1 MKRFNHLGESNR
13 VPFEL
18 KATINL
24 PKTAFPMK
32 ANLPQNEPKMLARW
46 EQARIYDRI
55 REERKGSDK
64 GTYILHDGPPYTSG
78 PIHLGTALN
87 KCLKDFIVK
96 SKTMAG
102 FDAPY
107 VPGWDCHGLPIEI
120 KVDKELGG
128 KKLQMRPTD
137 VRAECRKYA
146 QKFLDLQR
154 QQFKRIGVF
163 GRFDRPYATMNP
175 QYESVVLSTFFSFY
189 ENGFVYKGLR
199 AVYWCM
205 HDETALAEAEVE
217 YENHTSPTVWV
228 KYRLLD
234 DPTRIDP
241 ALAGKKVSTIIW
253 TTTPWTLPAS
263 MAVAFHPDEE
273 YVALESGGEVYVV
286 ASKLAKDV
294 ADRCTL
300 TDPRELAHFPGRK
313 MEYLYFQH
321 PFLDRKILGVLAEY
335 VTMDTGTGVVHTAP
349 SHGAEDFLTGVKYGL
364 DATSNVDEKG
374 ILRNG
379 LPEYTGKRVWEANQ
393 PIIDL
398 LRSRGALLHAE
409 KTEHSYPHCWRC
421 HNPVIF
427 RATEQWFISME
438 TPMPGG
444 LSPDDLT
451 SRRLPCERE
460 RDDTL
465 RKIQSCKIRIAYAQ
479 ENLPKGLADPEE
491 DLRDLL
497 VLNNQLQQKVAELDA
512 EIGSLSEQEKSVRSR
527 SDTLRTRTLEE
538 IKHVK
543 WDPSWGEERLSNMIA
558 TRPDWCISR
567 QRVWG
572 VPIAVFLCESCG
584 KPLNDPAI
592 NRKVAELFCRSG
604 ADAWFTSEADAI
616 LPASAKCPHCGG
628 TKFEKETDIF
638 DVWLESG
645 ASYLALVADEPTY
658 PWPSDLYLEGGDQYR
673 GWFQS
678 SLLCAMGTHGTP
690 PYKGVVTPGWT
701 LDEKGQAMSKSRGN
715 DVDPVDIAD
724 RMGAEVVR
732 LWVASVDFREDVV
745 GSERLMLTVA
755 ENYRKIRNTFR
766 YILGNLGDFD
776 PQTDAVPFESMD
788 PLDRYMLCQTQAFAA
803 DVRNSYDDFA
813 FHKIYHR
820 LNHFCIVDLS
830 AFYFDVLKDRL
841 YISAPKS
848 QGRRSA
854 QTAIWRIG
862 EALVHL
868 LAPIMSFTSEEV
880 WDYLPKSAA
889 RGDSVHLALFPSAAE
904 ILGDAGDSAKSC
916 DEKSGQDWTTL
927 RSVRDEVLKAL
938 EEARNNKLIG
948 TGLEAQV
955 IVVAADPVYSVLAR
969 YAAELRYLFIVSAV
983 TLTQASGNGTGS
995 VHVEV
1000 KKADGAKC
1008 ERCWN
1013 YSTHVGEDEKY
1024 PTVCERCS
1032 AVLKDLEASR

>member
-1 MKRFNHLGESNR
+1 MD
-13 VPFEL
+13 L
-18 KATINL
+18 KSTINL
-24 PKTAFPMK
+24 PKTDFPMK
-32 ANLPQNEPKMLARW
+32 ANLPQNEPKMLEHW
-46 EQARIYDRI
+46 EQMDIYGRI
-55 REERKGSDK
+55 RQACKRKAK
-64 GTYILHDGPPYTSG
+64 YILHDGPPYTSG

-107 VPGWDCHGLPIEI
+107 IPGWDCHGLPIEI

-163 GRFDRPYATMNP
+163 GRFDKPYATMTP

-217 YENHTSPTVWV
+217 YENHTSSTVWV
-228 KYRLLD
+228 RYALLD
-234 DPTRIDP
+234 DPAQLD
-241 ALAGKKVSTIIW
+241 ASLAGKKLFTIIW

-263 MAVAFHPDEE
+263 MAVAFHPNEE
-273 YVALESGGEVYVV
+273 YVALESGGGVYIV
-286 ASKLAKDV
+286 ASKLAKD
-294 ADRCTL
+294 AAEKCGL
-300 TDPRELAHFPGRK
+300 ANPRELAHFPGRK
-313 MEYLYFQH
+313 LERLNFQH
-321 PFLDRKILGVLAEY
+321 PFLDRKVLGVLADY

-349 SHGAEDFLTGVKYGL
+349 SHGAEDFATGVKYGL

-379 LPEYTGKRVWEANQ
+379 LPEYDGKRVWDANQ

-398 LRSRGALLHAE
+398 VKSRGALLHTE

-444 LSPDDLT
+444 QSK
-451 SRRLPCERE
+451 EE
-460 RDDTL
+460 TL
-465 RKIQSCKIRIAYAQ
+465 RART
-479 ENLPKGLADPEE
+479 
-491 DLRDLL
+491 
-497 VLNNQLQQKVAELDA
+497 
-512 EIGSLSEQEKSVRSR
+512 LSE
-527 SDTLRTRTLEE
+527 
-538 IKHVK
+538 IKKVK
-543 WDPSWGEERLSNMIA
+543 WDPAWGEERLSNMIQ

-572 VPIAVFLCESCG
+572 VPIAVFLCEGCG
-584 KPLNDPAI
+584 KPLNDHAI
-592 NRKVAELFCRSG
+592 NRKVVELFARSG
-604 ADAWFTSEADAI
+604 ADAWFTSESDTI
-616 LPASAKCPHCGG
+616 VPDGTKCPHCGG
-628 TKFEKETDIF
+628 AKFEKETDIF

-645 ASYLALVADEPTY
+645 ASYLALIAAEPEY

-678 SLLCAMGTHGTP
+678 SLLCAMGARGTP
-690 PYKGVVTPGWT
+690 PYRGVVTPGWT

-715 DVDPVDIAD
+715 DVDPVDIAS
-724 RMGAEVVR
+724 RLGGEIVR
-732 LWVASVDFREDVV
+732 LWTASVDFREDVV
-745 GSERLMLTVA
+745 GSEALMQRVG
-755 ENYRKIRNTFR
+755 ENYKKIRNTFR
-766 YILGNLGDFD
+766 FILGNLDGFD
-776 PQTDAVPFESMD
+776 PIKDAVAFDELQ
-788 PLDRYMLCQTQAFAA
+788 PLDQYMLRQAVEVSAE
-803 DVRNSYDDFA
+803 VQRSYEEFA

-820 LNHFCIVDLS
+820 INNFCGVELS

-841 YISAPKS
+841 YTSARKS
-848 QGRRSA
+848 VSRRAA

-862 EALVHL
+862 EALVRL
-868 LAPIMSFTSEEV
+868 LAPIMSFTCEEV
-880 WDYLPKSAA
+880 WRYLPPIAG
-889 RGDSVHLALFPSAAE
+889 RLESVHLTTFPT
-904 ILGDAGDSAKSC
+904 AGDLLGANEVATAP
-916 DEKSGQDWTTL
+916 DPRQADDWKTVL
-927 RSVRDEVLKAL
+927 AVRETVLKAL
-938 EEARNNKLIG
+938 EDARNQKLIG
-948 TGLEAQV
+948 GNLQAQV
-955 IVVAADPVYSVLAR
+955 TLTALDPVFSVLER
-969 YAAELRYLFIVSAV
+969 FKNDLRYFFIVSAV
-983 TLTQASGNGTGS
+983 EVKKGSGNGDSPVVVQVG
-995 VHVEV
+995 
-1000 KKADGAKC
+1000 KAPGLKC

-1013 YSTHVGEDEKY
+1013 FSTRVGEDKNY

-1032 AVLKDLEASR
+1032 SVIREIGGEIGGG

>member
-1 MKRFNHLGESNR
+1 MD
-13 VPFEL
+13 L
-18 KATINL
+18 KSTINL
-24 PKTAFPMK
+24 PKTGFPMK
-32 ANLPQNEPKMLARW
+32 AGLPANEPKMLERW
-46 EQARIYDRI
+46 EQMRIYERI
-55 REERKGSDK
+55 REARKGQK
-64 GTYILHDGPPYTSG
+64 KYVLHDGPPYTSG
-78 PIHLGTALN
+78 PIHLGTAMN

-96 SKTMAG
+96 SKTMSG
-102 FDAPY
+102 YDAPY

-128 KKLQMRPTD
+128 KKLEMHPTD

-163 GRFDRPYATMNP
+163 GRFDRPYATMTP

-217 YENHTSPTVWV
+217 YENHTSSTVWV
-228 KYRLLD
+228 KYALLD
-234 DPTRIDP
+234 DPATID
-241 ALAGKKVSTIIW
+241 ATLAGKKVFTIIR

-273 YVALESGGEVYVV
+273 YVALESGGEVYIV
-286 ASKLAKDV
+286 ASKLAQDAAKTCGL
-294 ADRCTL
+294 A
-300 TDPRELAHFPGRK
+300 DPRELAHFPGRK
-313 MEYLYFQH
+313 MERLNFQH
-321 PFLDRKILGVLAEY
+321 PFLDRKVLGVLADY

-349 SHGAEDFLTGVKYGL
+349 SHGAEDFITGMKYGL

-379 LPEYTGKRVWEANQ
+379 LPEYTGKRVWDANQ

-398 LRSRGALLHAE
+398 VKSRGALLHTE

-444 LSPDDLT
+444 AGKD
-451 SRRLPCERE
+451 
-460 RDDTL
+460 
-465 RKIQSCKIRIAYAQ
+465 
-479 ENLPKGLADPEE
+479 
-491 DLRDLL
+491 
-497 VLNNQLQQKVAELDA
+497 
-512 EIGSLSEQEKSVRSR
+512 
-527 SDTLRTRTLEE
+527 DTLRTRTLSE
-538 IKHVK
+538 IKTVK
-543 WDPSWGEERLSNMIA
+543 WDPAWGEERLSNMIQ

-572 VPIAVFLCESCG
+572 VPIAVFLCEGCG
-584 KPLNDPAI
+584 KPLNDPAV
-592 NRKVAELFCRSG
+592 NRKVVDLFARLG
-604 ADAWFTSEADAI
+604 ADSWFTSEPDTI
-616 LPASAKCPHCGG
+616 VPAGTKCPHCSA

-645 ASYLALVADEPTY
+645 ASYLALVADEPDYY

-678 SLLCAMGTHGTP
+678 SLLCAMGTRATP
-690 PYKGVVTPGWT
+690 PYRGVVTPGWT

-715 DVDPVDIAD
+715 DVDPVDIAS
-724 RMGAEVVR
+724 RLGGEIVR
-732 LWVASVDFREDVV
+732 FWTASVDFREDVV
-745 GSERLMLTVA
+745 GSEALMQRVG
-755 ENYRKIRNTFR
+755 ENYKKIRNTFR
-766 YILGNLGDFD
+766 YILSNLYDFD
-776 PQTDAVPFESMD
+776 PVTDAVPFEKMEE
-788 PLDRYMLCQTQAFAA
+788 LDQYILRQALSFAA
-803 DVRNSYDDFA
+803 DVRSGYDEFA
-813 FHKIYHR
+813 FHRIYHR
-820 LNHFCIVDLS
+820 VNHFCIVDLS

-848 QGRRSA
+848 HGRRSA
-854 QTAIWRIG
+854 QTAIWKMS
-862 EALVHL
+862 EALVRL
-868 LAPIMSFTSEEV
+868 LAPILTFTCEEI
-880 WDYLPKSAA
+880 WSYLPKNE
-889 RGDSVHLALFPSAAE
+889 RREESVHLASFPAAAE
-904 ILGDAGDSAKSC
+904 IAADSSSPS
-916 DEKSGQDWTTL
+916 DEDWKAL
-927 RSVRDEVLKAL
+927 RAVRDDVLKAL

-955 IVVAADPVYSVLAR
+955 SIAAPDALYAVLHR
-969 YAAELRYLFIVSAV
+969 YESQLRYLFIVSAV
-983 TLTQASGNGTGS
+983 NLTLGEATVTGS
-995 VHVEV
+995 AHVEI
-1000 KKADGAKC
+1000 KKAVGQKC

-1013 YSTHVGEDEKY
+1013 YSSHVGEDKNY

-1032 AVLKDLEASR
+1032 AVLKEIV

>member
-1 MKRFNHLGESNR
+1 M
-13 VPFEL
+13 PMDL
-18 KATINL
+18 KSTINL
-24 PKTAFPMK
+24 PKTGFPMK

-46 EQARIYDRI
+46 EQMHIYESI
-55 REERKGSDK
+55 REARKGK
-64 GTYILHDGPPYTSG
+64 NNGKYILHDGPPYTSG
-78 PIHLGTALN
+78 PIHLGTAMN

-96 SKTMAG
+96 SKTMSG

-163 GRFDRPYATMNP
+163 GRFDKPYSTMTP
-175 QYESVVLSTFFSFY
+175 QYESVVLQTFFSFY

-217 YENHTSPTVWV
+217 YENHTSSTVWV
-228 KYRLLD
+228 TYALLD
-234 DPTRIDP
+234 DPAKIDP
-241 ALAGKKVSTIIW
+241 ALVGKKVSTIIW

-273 YVALESGGEVYVV
+273 YVALESGGEVYIV
-286 ASKLAKDV
+286 ASKLARDAATKCGL
-294 ADRCTL
+294 A
-300 TDPRELAHFPGRK
+300 DPRELAHFPGRK
-313 MEYLYFQH
+313 LERLNFQH
-321 PFLDRKILGVLAEY
+321 PFLDRKVLGVLADY

-379 LPEYTGKRVWEANQ
+379 LPEYTGKRVWDANQ

-398 LRSRGALLHAE
+398 VKSRGALLHAE

-444 LSPDDLT
+444 KRQD
-451 SRRLPCERE
+451 
-460 RDDTL
+460 
-465 RKIQSCKIRIAYAQ
+465 
-479 ENLPKGLADPEE
+479 
-491 DLRDLL
+491 
-497 VLNNQLQQKVAELDA
+497 
-512 EIGSLSEQEKSVRSR
+512 
-527 SDTLRTRTLEE
+527 DTLRTRTLSE
-538 IKHVK
+538 IKNVK
-543 WDPSWGEERLSNMIA
+543 WDPAWGEERMSNMIQ

-584 KPLNDPAI
+584 KPLNDHAI
-592 NRKVAELFCRSG
+592 NRKVVELFACSG
-604 ADAWFTSEADAI
+604 ADSWFTSEPDTI
-616 LPASAKCPHCGG
+616 VPAGTTCPHCGG
-628 TKFEKETDIF
+628 AKFEKETDIF

-645 ASYLALVADEPTY
+645 ASYLALIADEPDYHY

-678 SLLCAMGTHGTP
+678 SLLCAMGTRGTP
-690 PYKGVVTPGWT
+690 PYRGVVTPGWT

-715 DVDPVDIAD
+715 DVDPVDIAS
-724 RMGAEVVR
+724 RLGGEIVR
-732 LWVASVDFREDVV
+732 LWTASVDFREDVV
-745 GSERLMLTVA
+745 GSEALMQRVGD
-755 ENYRKIRNTFR
+755 NYKKIRNTFR
-766 YILGNLGDFD
+766 YILSNLYDFD
-776 PQTDAVPFESMD
+776 PVKDAVRFEEMEE
-788 PLDRYMLCQTQAFAA
+788 LDQYMLRQTCAFAA
-803 DVRNSYDDFA
+803 DVRNGYDEFA

-820 LNHFCIVDLS
+820 VNQFCIVDLS

-848 QGRRSA
+848 KGRRSA
-854 QTAIWRIG
+854 QTAIWHIG
-862 EALVHL
+862 EALVRL
-868 LAPIMSFTSEEV
+868 LAPIMTFTCEEI
-880 WDYLPKSAA
+880 WQYLPQVAG
-889 RGDSVHLALFPSAAE
+889 REESVHLASFPSAAE
-904 ILGDAGDSAKSC
+904 IAAEGNSQASASGFASGD
-916 DEKSGQDWTTL
+916 DWNTL
-927 RSVRDEVLKAL
+927 RSVRDVVLKAL

-948 TGLEAQV
+948 GGLEARV
-955 IVVAADPVYSVLAR
+955 YLTAPDPMYSVLKR
-969 YAAELRYLFIVSAV
+969 YEGQLRYLFIVSAV
-983 TLTQASGNGTGS
+983 KLVQGAGNGTGG
-995 VHVEV
+995 VQVEV
-1000 KKADGAKC
+1000 TRADGAKC

-1013 YSTHVGEDEKY
+1013 YSIYVGDDENY

-1032 AVLKDLEASR
+1032 AVLKELGGA

>member
-1 MKRFNHLGESNR
+1 MA
-13 VPFEL
+13 FEL
-18 KATINL
+18 KETINL

-32 ANLPQNEPKMLARW
+32 ANLPQNEPKMLERW
-46 EQARIYDRI
+46 QQMDLYERI
-55 REERKGSDK
+55 RQARKGSPRF
-64 GTYILHDGPPYTSG
+64 ILHDGPPYTSG
-78 PIHLGTALN
+78 PIHMGTAMN

-128 KKLQMRPTD
+128 KKLQMRPLD

-146 QKFLDLQR
+146 QKYLDLQR
-154 QQFKRIGVF
+154 TQFKRIGVF

-175 QYESVVLSTFFSFY
+175 QYESVVLSTFFSFF

-217 YENHTSPTVWV
+217 YENHISPTVYV
-228 KYRLLD
+228 KYALLD
-234 DPTRIDP
+234 DPVMIDP
-241 ALAGKKVSTIIW
+241 ALAADLQKKKVSTIIW

-273 YVALESGGEVYVV
+273 YVALESGGEVYIV
-286 ASKLAKDV
+286 ASKLAGDV
-294 ADRCTL
+294 AAKCNL
-300 TDPRELAHFPGRK
+300 ADPRELAHFPGRK
-313 MEYLYFQH
+313 MERLNFQH
-321 PFLDRKILGVLAEY
+321 PFLDRKILGVLADY

-349 SHGAEDFLTGVKYGL
+349 SHGAEDFITGMKYGL

-379 LPEYTGKRVWEANQ
+379 LPEYDGQYVFKAN
-393 PIIDL
+393 PLIIEL
-398 LRSRGALLHAE
+398 LRKRGALLHTD
-409 KTEHSYPHCWRC
+409 KVEHSYPHCWRC

-444 LSPDDLT
+444 
-451 SRRLPCERE
+451 
-460 RDDTL
+460 
-465 RKIQSCKIRIAYAQ
+465 
-479 ENLPKGLADPEE
+479 KGPT
-491 DLRDLL
+491 
-497 VLNNQLQQKVAELDA
+497 
-512 EIGSLSEQEKSVRSR
+512 
-527 SDTLRTRTLEE
+527 DTLRTRTLDE
-538 IKHVK
+538 IKRVK
-543 WDPSWGEERLSNMIA
+543 WDPAWGEERLSNMIS

-572 VPIAVFLCESCG
+572 VPIAVFLCEACG

-592 NRKVAELFCRSG
+592 NKKVVELFARSG
-604 ADAWFTSEADAI
+604 ADAWFTAEPDSI
-616 LPASAKCPHCGG
+616 VPGGTKCPHCSGA
-628 TKFEKETDIF
+628 KFEKETDIF

-645 ASYLALVADEPTY
+645 ASYLALVADEPDY

-678 SLLCAMGTHGTP
+678 SLLCAMGTHATP

-715 DVDPVDIAD
+715 DVDPVDISS
-724 RMGAEVVR
+724 RLGGEVVR

-745 GSERLMLTVA
+745 GSEALMQRVG
-755 ENYRKIRNTFR
+755 ENYKKIRNTFR

-776 PQTDAVPFESMD
+776 PATDAVAFDQME
-788 PLDRYMLCQTQAFAA
+788 PLDQYLLRQTCAFAA
-803 DVRNSYDDFA
+803 DVRSSYDEFA

-820 LNHFCIVDLS
+820 VNHFCIVDLS

-848 QGRRSA
+848 QARRSA

-862 EALVHL
+862 EALICL
-868 LAPIMSFTSEEV
+868 LAPIMSFTGDEV
-880 WDYLPKSAA
+880 WQFLPKVVD
-889 RGDSVHLALFPSAAE
+889 RPESVHLALFPNSPD
-904 ILGDAGDSAKSC
+904 ILDDAGISESDPKSN
-916 DEKSGQDWTTL
+916 EEWTTL

-938 EEARNNKLIG
+938 ETARNNKLIG

-955 IVVAADPVYSVLAR
+955 AITSSDPLYSLLAR
-969 YAAELRYLFIVSAV
+969 HATELRYLFIVSAV
-983 TLTQASGNGTGS
+983 TLMQGSGNGTGG
-995 VHVEV
+995 VHVEI

-1013 YSTHVGEDEKY
+1013 YSTHVGEDKTY

-1032 AVLKDLEASR
+1032 AVLKERQG

>member
-1 MKRFNHLGESNR
+1 

-32 ANLPQNEPKMLARW
+32 ANLPQNEPKMLEQW
-46 EQARIYDRI
+46 EQMGIYKCI
-55 REERKGSDK
+55 REARKGAPRF
-64 GTYILHDGPPYTSG
+64 ILHDGPPYTSG
-78 PIHLGTALN
+78 PIHMGTAMN

-128 KKLQMRPTD
+128 KKLQMKATD
-137 VRAECRKYA
+137 VRAACRKYA

-154 QQFKRIGVF
+154 TQFKRIGVF
-163 GRFDRPYATMNP
+163 GRFDQPYATMNP
-175 QYESVVLSTFFSFY
+175 QYESVVLSTFFAFY
-189 ENGFVYKGLR
+189 EKGFVYKGLR

-228 KYRLLD
+228 KYALRD
-234 DPTRIDP
+234 DPGTIDA
-241 ALAGKKVSTIIW
+241 ALVGKKVSTIIW

-273 YVALESGGEVYVV
+273 YVALESGSEVYIV
-286 ASKLAKDV
+286 ASKLAADV
-294 ADRCTL
+294 AAKCNL
-300 TDPRELAHFPGRK
+300 VDPKPLAHFPGRK
-313 MEYLYFQH
+313 MERLNFQH
-321 PFLDRKILGVLAEY
+321 PFLDRKILGVLADY

-349 SHGAEDFLTGVKYGL
+349 SHGAEDFITGMKYGL

-379 LPEYTGKRVWEANQ
+379 LPEYNGQYVFKAN
-393 PIIDL
+393 PLIVEL
-398 LRSRGALLHAE
+398 LRSRGALLHSD
-409 KTEHSYPHCWRC
+409 KLEHSYPHCWRC

-444 LSPDDLT
+444 AG
-451 SRRLPCERE
+451 
-460 RDDTL
+460 
-465 RKIQSCKIRIAYAQ
+465 K
-479 ENLPKGLADPEE
+479 
-491 DLRDLL
+491 
-497 VLNNQLQQKVAELDA
+497 
-512 EIGSLSEQEKSVRSR
+512 

-538 IKHVK
+538 IKKVK
-543 WDPSWGEERLSNMIA
+543 WDPAWGEERLSNMIQ

-572 VPIAVFLCESCG
+572 VPIAVFLCDGCG
-584 KPLNDPAI
+584 KPLNDAAV
-592 NRKVAELFCRSG
+592 NKKVVELFAKSG
-604 ADAWFTSEADAI
+604 ADAWFTPESDTI
-616 LPASAKCPHCGG
+616 LAAGTKCPHCGG
-628 TKFEKETDIF
+628 AKFEKETDIF

-645 ASYLALVADEPTY
+645 ASYLALVADEPEYGY

-678 SLLCAMGTHGTP
+678 SLFCAMGTHGTP

-715 DVDPVDIAD
+715 DVDPVDIAS
-724 RMGAEVVR
+724 RLGGEVVR

-745 GSERLMLTVA
+745 GSEALMLRVA

-776 PQTDAVPFESMD
+776 PQRDAVA
-788 PLDRYMLCQTQAFAA
+788 LDQMEELDQYMLRQTCSFTA
-803 DVRNSYDDFA
+803 DVRTAYDEFT
-813 FHKIYHR
+813 FHRIYHR
-820 LNHFCIVDLS
+820 VNHFCIVDLS

-848 QGRRSA
+848 QARRSA

-862 EALVHL
+862 EALVRV
-868 LAPIMSFTSEEV
+868 LAPIMSFTCEEI
-880 WDYLPKSAA
+880 WPYLPKAAA
-889 RGDSVHLALFPSAAE
+889 REDSVHLAQFPATAE
-904 ILGDAGDSAKSC
+904 ILGGAAIAATDSKSDA
-916 DEKSGQDWTTL
+916 DWMTL
-927 RSVRDEVLKAL
+927 RLVRDEVLKAL
-938 EEARNNKLIG
+938 EEARANKLIG

-955 IVVAADPVYSVLAR
+955 AIAASDPVYSVLQR
-969 YAAELRYLFIVSAV
+969 YAGQLRYLFIVSAV
-983 TLTQASGNGTGS
+983 TLAEGSGNGTGG
-995 VHVEV
+995 VHIDV

-1008 ERCWN
+1008 DRCWN
-1013 YSTHVGEDEKY
+1013 YSTRVGEDKNY

-1032 AVLKDLEASR
+1032 AVLKELEEHPH

>member
-1 MKRFNHLGESNR
+1 MD
-13 VPFEL
+13 L
-18 KATINL
+18 KSTLNL
-24 PKTAFPMK
+24 PKTAFSMK

-46 EQARIYDRI
+46 EQMAIYERI
-55 REERKGSDK
+55 RDARKGSP
-64 GTYILHDGPPYTSG
+64 GYLLHDGPPYTSG
-78 PIHLGTALN
+78 PIHLGTAMN

-96 SKTMAG
+96 SKNMSG
-102 FDAPY
+102 MDAPY

-163 GRFDRPYATMNP
+163 GRFDKPYATMNP
-175 QYESVVLSTFFSFY
+175 EYESVVLETFFSFY
-189 ENGFVYKGLR
+189 EKGFVYKGLR

-217 YENHTSPTVWV
+217 YENHTSSTVWV

-234 DPTRIDP
+234 DATAIDET
-241 ALAGKKVSTIIW
+241 LAGKKVSTIIW

-273 YVALESGGEVYVV
+273 YVALESGGEVYIV
-286 ASKLAKDV
+286 ASKLARDAAAKCGLGDV
-294 ADRCTL
+294 
-300 TDPRELAHFPGRK
+300 RELAHFPGCKLER
-313 MEYLYFQH
+313 LSFQH
-321 PFLDRKILGVLAEY
+321 PFLERKVLGVLAEY

-379 LPEYTGKRVWEANQ
+379 LPEYTGKRVWDANA

-398 LRSRGALLHAE
+398 VRSRGALLHTE

-427 RATEQWFISME
+427 RATEQWFIAMD

-444 LSPDDLT
+444 
-451 SRRLPCERE
+451 
-460 RDDTL
+460 
-465 RKIQSCKIRIAYAQ
+465 
-479 ENLPKGLADPEE
+479 
-491 DLRDLL
+491 
-497 VLNNQLQQKVAELDA
+497 
-512 EIGSLSEQEKSVRSR
+512 KSKD
-527 SDTLRTRTLEE
+527 DTLRTRTLEE

-543 WDPSWGEERLSNMIA
+543 WDPAWGEERMSNMIA

-592 NRKVAELFCRSG
+592 NRRVVELFARAG
-604 ADAWFTSEADAI
+604 ADAWFTPEAETI
-616 LPASAKCPHCGG
+616 LSKDTKCPHCGG
-628 TKFEKETDIF
+628 AKFEKETDIF

-645 ASYLALVADEPTY
+645 ASYLALVAAEPEY
-658 PWPSDLYLEGGDQYR
+658 RWPSDLYLEGGDQYR

-678 SLLCAMGTHGTP
+678 SLLCGMGTRGTP
-690 PYKGVVTPGWT
+690 PYRGVVTPGWT
-701 LDEKGQAMSKSRGN
+701 LDEKGKAMSKSSGN
-715 DVDPVDIAD
+715 DVDPVDIAN
-724 RMGAEVVR
+724 RLGGEIVR
-732 LWVASVDFREDVV
+732 FWTASVDFREDVV
-745 GSERLMLTVA
+745 GSEALMQRVG
-755 ENYRKIRNTFR
+755 ENYKKIRNTFR
-766 YILGNLGDFD
+766 YILSNLYDFD
-776 PQTDAVPFESMD
+776 PVKDAVPFDEMEA
-788 PLDRYMLCQTQAFAA
+788 LDQYMLRETAAFAA
-803 DVRNSYDDFA
+803 DVRKWYEEFA

-820 LNHFCIVDLS
+820 VNHFCIVDLS

-848 QGRRSA
+848 QARRSA
-854 QTAIWRIG
+854 QTATWRIG
-862 EALVHL
+862 EALVRL
-868 LAPIMSFTSEEV
+868 LAPITSFTSEEI
-880 WDYLPKSAA
+880 WGFLPKTEG
-889 RGDSVHLALFPSAAE
+889 RPESVHLATFPKASD
-904 ILGDAGDSAKSC
+904 ILGDGVAERDQQQ
-916 DEKSGQDWTTL
+916 DRDWTTL

-938 EEARNNKLIG
+938 EEARNQKLIG

-955 IVVAADPVYSVLAR
+955 SVTAPDPVYSLLKR
-969 YAAELRYLFIVSAV
+969 YEGQLRYLFIVSAV
-983 TLTQASGNGTGS
+983 SLVQASGNGSGR

-1000 KKADGAKC
+1000 KKADGLKC

-1013 YSTHVGEDEKY
+1013 YSTHVGEDANY
-1024 PTVCERCS
+1024 PTVCERCA
-1032 AVLKDLEASR
+1032 AVLKEIA

>member
-1 MKRFNHLGESNR
+1 MKRFNRLGEANR
-13 VPFEL
+13 VPFDL
-18 KATINL
+18 KSTINL

-32 ANLPQNEPKMLARW
+32 ANLPQNEPRMLERW
-46 EQARIYDRI
+46 QQMGIYERI
-55 REERKGSDK
+55 REARKGAPQ
-64 GTYILHDGPPYTSG
+64 YILHDGPPYTSG
-78 PIHLGTALN
+78 PIHLGTAMN

-128 KKLQMRPTD
+128 KKLQMPATA

-154 QQFKRIGVF
+154 EQFKRIGVF
-163 GRFDRPYATMNP
+163 GRFNRPYATMDRK
-175 QYESVVLSTFFSFY
+175 YESVVLSTFFSFY

-217 YENHTSPTVWV
+217 YENHTSSTVWV
-228 KYRLLD
+228 KYALLD
-234 DPTRIDP
+234 DPARIDP

-273 YVALESGGEVYVV
+273 YVALQSGGGVYIV

-294 ADRCTL
+294 AEKCNL
-300 TDPRELAHFPGRK
+300 ADPQELAHFPGRK
-313 MEYLYFQH
+313 MEYLNFQH

-379 LPEYTGKRVWEANQ
+379 LPEYEGKRVWDANQ

-398 LRSRGALLHAE
+398 LKRRGALLHSE

-438 TPMPGG
+438 TPMPV
-444 LSPDDLT
+444 SVD
-451 SRRLPCERE
+451 
-460 RDDTL
+460 RDGVSEGDRVSEDHTL
-465 RKIQSCKIRIAYAQ
+465 RA
-479 ENLPKGLADPEE
+479 
-491 DLRDLL
+491 
-497 VLNNQLQQKVAELDA
+497 
-512 EIGSLSEQEKSVRSR
+512 
-527 SDTLRTRTLEE
+527 RTLEE
-538 IKHVK
+538 IKKVK
-543 WDPSWGEERLSNMIA
+543 WDPGWGEERLSNMIA

-572 VPIAVFLCESCG
+572 VPIAVFLCQACG
-584 KPLNDPAI
+584 KPLNDHTI
-592 NRKVAELFCRSG
+592 NRKVVELFARSG
-604 ADAWFTSEADAI
+604 ADAWFTSEADSV
-616 LPASAKCPHCGG
+616 LPAGTKCPHCGG
-628 TKFEKETDIF
+628 ARFEKETDIF

-645 ASYLALVADEPTY
+645 ASYLALVADEPQY

-678 SLLCAMGTHGTP
+678 SLLCAMGTRATA

-715 DVDPVDIAD
+715 DVDPVDIAS
-724 RMGAEVVR
+724 RLGGEIVR
-732 LWVASVDFREDVV
+732 LWTASVDFREDVV
-745 GSERLMLTVA
+745 GSEALMQRVG
-755 ENYRKIRNTFR
+755 ENYKKIRNTFR
-766 YILGNLGDFD
+766 FILGNLDGFD
-776 PQTDAVPFESMD
+776 PARDAVPFEQMQA
-788 PLDRYMLCQTQAFAA
+788 LDRYMLGRTAGLASALTNWYQE
-803 DVRNSYDDFA
+803 FA

-820 LNHFCIVDLS
+820 ASDFCIVDLS

-841 YISAPKS
+841 YIFAPKS
-848 QGRRSA
+848 HARRSA

-862 EALVHL
+862 EALVRL
-868 LAPIMSFTSEEV
+868 LAPIMTFTCEEV
-880 WDYLPKSAA
+880 WRYLPAMA
-889 RGDSVHLALFPSAAE
+889 DRGESVHLASFPSSSD
-904 ILGDAGDSAKSC
+904 IAGGADSKS
-916 DEKSGQDWTTL
+916 DEDWTSL

-955 IVVAADPVYSVLAR
+955 ILTAAEPVYSLLKR
-969 YAAELRYLFIVSAV
+969 YEAQLRYLFIVSAASLV
-983 TLTQASGNGTGS
+983 PSSGNGTGG

-1000 KKADGAKC
+1000 KRAEGVKC

-1013 YSTHVGEDEKY
+1013 YSVHVGEDKAY

-1032 AVLKDLEASR
+1032 AVLKELEELR

>member
-1 MKRFNHLGESNR
+1 M
-13 VPFEL
+13 PFEL
-18 KATINL
+18 KKTINL
-24 PKTAFPMK
+24 PQTAFPMK
-32 ANLPQNEPKMLARW
+32 ANLPQNEPKLLAQW
-46 EQARIYDRI
+46 EQMGIYARIRQA
-55 REERKGSDK
+55 RRGAPR
-64 GTYILHDGPPYTSG
+64 YILHDGPPYTSG

-128 KKLQMRPTD
+128 KKLQMRPND
-137 VRAECRKYA
+137 VRAACRKYA
-146 QKFLDLQR
+146 QKYLDLQR
-154 QQFKRIGVF
+154 SQFKRIGVF
-163 GRFDRPYATMNP
+163 GRFERPYVTMDA
-175 QYESVVLSTFFSFY
+175 QYESVVLSTFYSFY

-228 KYRLLD
+228 KYELLD
-234 DPTRIDP
+234 DPAQIDA

-273 YVALESGGEVYVV
+273 YVALESGAEVYIV
-286 ASKLAKDV
+286 ASKLAEEV
-294 ADRCTL
+294 AVKCSL
-300 TDPRELAHFPGRK
+300 PDPRPLAHFPGRK
-313 MEYLYFQH
+313 LERLNFKH
-321 PFLDRKILGVLAEY
+321 PFLDRKILGVLADY

-349 SHGAEDFLTGVKYGL
+349 SHGAEDFITGMKYGL

-379 LPEYTGKRVWEANQ
+379 LPEYEGKRVWDANQ

-398 LRSRGALLHAE
+398 LKSRGALLHSE
-409 KTEHSYPHCWRC
+409 TTEHSYPHCWRC

-438 TPMPGG
+438 TPMPDAGAHP
-444 LSPDDLT
+444 SSAP
-451 SRRLPCERE
+451 
-460 RDDTL
+460 
-465 RKIQSCKIRIAYAQ
+465 
-479 ENLPKGLADPEE
+479 LAK
-491 DLRDLL
+491 RAST
-497 VLNNQLQQKVAELDA
+497 NH
-512 EIGSLSEQEKSVRSR
+512 G
-527 SDTLRTRTLEE
+527 TLRTRTLEE
-538 IKHVK
+538 IKKVK
-543 WDPSWGEERLSNMIA
+543 WDPAWGEERMSNMIE

-572 VPIAVFLCESCG
+572 VPIAVFLCANCG
-584 KPLNDPAI
+584 KPLNDPVI
-592 NRKVAELFCRSG
+592 NRKVVDLFRKSG
-604 ADAWFTSEADAI
+604 ADAWFTSESDSI
-616 LPASAKCPHCGG
+616 LPAGTRCPHCGG
-628 TKFEKETDIF
+628 TRFEKETDIF

-645 ASYLALVADEPTY
+645 ASYLALLVEDKIDAEPDY

-678 SLLCAMGTHGTP
+678 SLLCAMGTRGTP

-701 LDEKGQAMSKSRGN
+701 LDEKGQALSKSRGN
-715 DVDPVDIAD
+715 DVDPVDISN
-724 RMGAEVVR
+724 RLGGEIVR
-732 LWVASVDFREDVV
+732 LWAASVDFREDVV
-745 GSERLMLTVA
+745 GSEALMQRVG
-755 ENYRKIRNTFR
+755 ENYKKIRNTFR
-766 YILGNLGDFD
+766 YILGNLYDFD
-776 PQTDAVPFESMD
+776 PQNDAVPFEAMHE
-788 PLDRYMLCQTQAFAA
+788 LDRYMLRQTSAFSA
-803 DVRNSYDDFA
+803 DVRAWYDEFA

-820 LNHFCIVDLS
+820 VNHFCIVDLS

-848 QGRRSA
+848 AARRSA
-854 QTAIWRIG
+854 QTAICRIG
-862 EALVHL
+862 EALVRL
-868 LAPIMSFTSEEV
+868 LAPIMTFTSEEV
-880 WDYLPKSAA
+880 WRFLPNLAN
-889 RGDSVHLALFPSAAE
+889 RCDSVHLSQFPNAAD
-904 ILGDAGDSAKSC
+904 ILGAGVPEQ
-916 DEKSGQDWTTL
+916 DEHQAQEWQTL
-927 RSVRDEVLKAL
+927 RIVRDEVLKAL
-938 EEARNNKLIG
+938 EEARNQKLIG

-955 IVVAADPVYSVLAR
+955 TIAASDPVYSVLQAH
-969 YAAELRYLFIVSAV
+969 ADQLRYLFIVSAV
-983 TLTQASGNGTGS
+983 TLLQGSGNGSTGS

-1000 KKADGAKC
+1000 KRADGLKC

-1013 YSTHVGEDEKY
+1013 YSTHVGEDKNY

-1032 AVLKDLEASR
+1032 AVLKELENAS

>member
-1 MKRFNHLGESNR
+1 MD
-13 VPFEL
+13 L
-18 KATINL
+18 KSTINL
-24 PKTAFPMK
+24 PKTGFPMK
-32 ANLPQNEPKMLARW
+32 AGLPQNEPKMLERW
-46 EQARIYDRI
+46 EQMGLYERI
-55 REERKGSDK
+55 REARKGK
-64 GTYILHDGPPYTSG
+64 QKYILHDGPPYTSG
-78 PIHLGTALN
+78 PIHLGTAMN

-96 SKTMAG
+96 SKTMSG

-128 KKLQMRPTD
+128 KKLEMHPTD
-137 VRAECRKYA
+137 VRAACRKYA

-163 GRFDRPYATMNP
+163 GRFDKPYATMTP
-175 QYESVVLSTFFSFY
+175 QYESTVLETFFSFY

-217 YENHTSPTVWV
+217 YENHTSSTVWV
-228 KYRLLD
+228 KYALLD
-234 DPTRIDP
+234 DPDNDPAKIDP
-241 ALAGKKVSTIIW
+241 ALAGKKVNTIIW

-273 YVALESGGEVYVV
+273 YVALESGDEVYIV
-286 ASKLAKDV
+286 ASKLA
-294 ADRCTL
+294 
-300 TDPRELAHFPGRK
+300 TDAAEKCGLANPRELAHFPGRK
-313 MEYLYFQH
+313 LERLNFQH
-321 PFLDRKILGVLAEY
+321 PFLDRKVLGVLADY

-349 SHGAEDFLTGVKYGL
+349 SHGAEDFITGVKYGL

-379 LPEYTGKRVWEANQ
+379 LPEYNGKRVWDANQ

-398 LRSRGALLHAE
+398 VKSRGALLHTE

-444 LSPDDLT
+444 
-451 SRRLPCERE
+451 
-460 RDDTL
+460 
-465 RKIQSCKIRIAYAQ
+465 
-479 ENLPKGLADPEE
+479 KGKE
-491 DLRDLL
+491 
-497 VLNNQLQQKVAELDA
+497 
-512 EIGSLSEQEKSVRSR
+512 
-527 SDTLRTRTLEE
+527 DTLRTRTLSE

-543 WDPSWGEERLSNMIA
+543 WDPAWGEERLSNMIQ

-572 VPIAVFLCESCG
+572 VPIAVFLCEGCG
-584 KPLNDPAI
+584 KPLNDHAI
-592 NRKVAELFCRSG
+592 NRKVVELFARSG
-604 ADAWFTSEADAI
+604 ADAWFTSESDNI
-616 LPASAKCPHCGG
+616 VPAGTKCPHCGG
-628 TKFEKETDIF
+628 TSFEKETDIF

-645 ASYLALVADEPTY
+645 ASYLALIADEPDYRY

-678 SLLCAMGTHGTP
+678 SLLCAMGTHASP
-690 PYKGVVTPGWT
+690 PYRGVVTPGWT
-701 LDEKGQAMSKSRGN
+701 LDDKGQAMSKSRGN
-715 DVDPVDIAD
+715 DVDPVDIAS
-724 RMGAEVVR
+724 RLGGEIVR
-732 LWVASVDFREDVV
+732 FWTASVDFREDVV
-745 GSERLMLTVA
+745 GSEALMQRVG
-755 ENYRKIRNTFR
+755 ENYKKIRNTFR
-766 YILGNLGDFD
+766 YILSNLYDFD
-776 PQTDAVPFESMD
+776 PVKDAVPFEKMEE
-788 PLDRYMLCQTQAFAA
+788 LDQYMLRQTCAFAN
-803 DVRNSYDDFA
+803 DVRNGYDEFA

-820 LNHFCIVDLS
+820 VNQFCIVDLS

-841 YISAPKS
+841 YTSASKS

-854 QTAIWRIG
+854 QTAAWHIG
-862 EALVHL
+862 EALVRL
-868 LAPIMSFTSEEV
+868 LAPIMSFTCEEI
-880 WDYLPKSAA
+880 WGYLPKLAV
-889 RGDSVHLALFPSAAE
+889 REESVHLALFPSSSEIAAE
-904 ILGDAGDSAKSC
+904 GNSKSG
-916 DEKSGQDWTTL
+916 EKSSDDDWTTL

-955 IVVAADPVYSVLAR
+955 SITAPDPLHSVLKR
-969 YAAELRYLFIVSAV
+969 YEGQLRYLFIVSAV
-983 TLTQASGNGTGS
+983 TLKEGSGNGSSG

-1000 KKADGAKC
+1000 KKADGQKC

-1013 YSTHVGEDEKY
+1013 YSTHVGEDKDN

-1032 AVLKDLEASR
+1032 AVLKEIQGA

>member
-1 MKRFNHLGESNR
+1 MPL
-13 VPFEL
+13 EL
-18 KATINL
+18 KSTINL

-46 EQARIYDRI
+46 EETKIYERIRQAR
-55 REERKGSDK
+55 KGAP
-64 GTYILHDGPPYTSG
+64 TYILHDGPPYTSG
-78 PIHLGTALN
+78 PIHMGTALN

-96 SKTMAG
+96 SKTMSG

-128 KKLQMRPTD
+128 KKLEMHPSA

-175 QYESVVLSTFFSFY
+175 QYESTVLSTFFSFY

-205 HDETALAEAEVE
+205 YDETALAEAEVE
-217 YENHTSPTVWV
+217 YENHTSPTIYV
-228 KYRLLD
+228 KYALLD
-234 DPTRIDP
+234 DPAKVDA
-241 ALAGKKVSTIIW
+241 ALVGKKVSTIIF
-253 TTTPWTLPAS
+253 TTTPWTMPAS
-263 MAVAFHPDEE
+263 MAVAFHPSER
-273 YVALESGGEVYVV
+273 YVALASDGEIYIV
-286 ASKLAKDV
+286 AAKLAAEV
-294 ADRCTL
+294 AQKCNL
-300 TDPRELAHFPGRK
+300 ADPKEIAHFPGRV
-313 MEYLYFQH
+313 MERLNFQH
-321 PFLDRKILGVLAEY
+321 PFLDRKILGVLADY

-349 SHGAEDFLTGVKYGL
+349 SHGAEDFATGVKYGL

-374 ILRNG
+374 FLRNG
-379 LPEYTGKRVWEANQ
+379 LPEYDGKRVFDANQ
-393 PIIDL
+393 PIVEL
-398 LRSRGALLHAE
+398 LRSRGALLHTE

-444 LSPDDLT
+444 
-451 SRRLPCERE
+451 
-460 RDDTL
+460 
-465 RKIQSCKIRIAYAQ
+465 
-479 ENLPKGLADPEE
+479 KGKD
-491 DLRDLL
+491 
-497 VLNNQLQQKVAELDA
+497 
-512 EIGSLSEQEKSVRSR
+512 
-527 SDTLRTRTLEE
+527 DTLRTRTLEE
-538 IKHVK
+538 IKGVK
-543 WDPSWGEERLSNMIA
+543 WDPAWGEERLSNMI
-558 TRPDWCISR
+558 TSRPDWCISR

-584 KPLNDPAI
+584 KPLNDHAV
-592 NRKVAELFCRSG
+592 NRSVVELFASSG
-604 ADAWFTSEADAI
+604 ADAWFTDESNTI

-645 ASYLALVADEPTY
+645 ASYLALINDEPSY

-715 DVDPVDIAD
+715 DVDPVDISA
-724 RMGAEVVR
+724 RLGAEVVR

-745 GSERLMLTVA
+745 GSEQLMQRVGET
-755 ENYRKIRNTFR
+755 YRTIRNNLFR
-766 YILGNLGDFD
+766 YVLSNLYDFN
-776 PQTDAVPFESMD
+776 PRTDAVAFERLEEID
-788 PLDRYMLCQTQAFAA
+788 QYMLRLTVTLAA
-803 DVRNSYDDFA
+803 DVRRWYDEFA
-813 FHKIYHR
+813 FHRIYHR
-820 LNHFCIVDLS
+820 INHYCVTELS

-841 YISAPKS
+841 YLSVPNS
-848 QGRRSA
+848 HGRRSA

-862 EALVHL
+862 EALTRL
-868 LAPIMSFTSEEV
+868 LAPIMTFTSEEV
-880 WDYLPKSAA
+880 WGYLPPIAD
-889 RGDSVHLALFPSAAE
+889 RPESVHLSHFPSTVDLLGEGVALESAQQEQEWAALLA
-904 ILGDAGDSAKSC
+904 I
-916 DEKSGQDWTTL
+916 
-927 RSVRDEVLKAL
+927 RDDVMKAL
-938 EEARNNKLIG
+938 DTARNSKLIG
-948 TGLEAQV
+948 KPLEAQLV
-955 IVVAADPVYSVLAR
+955 ISASEPAFSLLAKFKDQ
-969 YAAELRYLFIVSAV
+969 LRYLFIVSAV
-983 TLTQASGNGTGS
+983 SLAQSSGNGAS
-995 VHVEV
+995 SLHVDV
-1000 KKADGAKC
+1000 KKADGSKC

-1013 YSTHVGEDEKY
+1013 YSTRVGEDPTY

-1032 AVLKDLEASR
+1032 AVLKELGA

>member
-13 VPFEL
+13 VQLEL

-32 ANLPQNEPKMLARW
+32 ANLPQNEPKILARW
-46 EQARIYDRI
+46 EETRIYDRI
-55 REERKGSDK
+55 RQARKGSPA
-64 GTYILHDGPPYTSG
+64 YILHDGPPYTSG

-96 SKTMAG
+96 AKTMSG

-128 KKLQMRPTD
+128 KKLQMRPID

-146 QKFLDLQR
+146 QKFLELQR

-163 GRFDRPYATMNP
+163 GRFDRPYATMTP

-228 KYRLLD
+228 KYGLLD
-234 DPTRIDP
+234 DPAKIDP
-241 ALAGKKVSTIIW
+241 ALAGKEVSTIIW

-263 MAVAFHPDEE
+263 MAVAFHPDED

-294 ADRCTL
+294 AEKCNL
-300 TDPRELAHFPGRK
+300 SAPRELAHFAGRK
-313 MEYLYFQH
+313 IERLNFQH
-321 PFLDRKILGVLAEY
+321 PFLDRKILGVLADY

-349 SHGAEDFLTGVKYGL
+349 SHGAEDFMTGVKYGL

-379 LPEYTGKRVWEANQ
+379 LPEYTGKRVWDANQ

-398 LRSRGALLHAE
+398 LQSRGALLHAE

-444 LSPDDLT
+444 KAN
-451 SRRLPCERE
+451 
-460 RDDTL
+460 DDTL
-465 RKIQSCKIRIAYAQ
+465 RR
-479 ENLPKGLADPEE
+479 
-491 DLRDLL
+491 
-497 VLNNQLQQKVAELDA
+497 
-512 EIGSLSEQEKSVRSR
+512 
-527 SDTLRTRTLEE
+527 RTLEE

-543 WDPSWGEERLSNMIA
+543 WDPAWGEERLSNMLA

-584 KPLNDPAI
+584 KPLNDPAT
-592 NRKVAELFCRSG
+592 NRKVVELFARSG
-604 ADAWFTSEADAI
+604 ADAWFTAESDTI
-616 LPASAKCPHCGG
+616 LSAGTKCPHCGS

-645 ASYLALVADEPTY
+645 ASYLALVGDEPTY

-701 LDEKGQAMSKSRGN
+701 LDEKGQALSKSRGN
-715 DVDPVDIAD
+715 DVDPVDIAG
-724 RMGAEVVR
+724 RIGGEVVR

-745 GSERLMLTVA
+745 GSERLMQTVA

-776 PQTDAVPFESMD
+776 PLTDAVPFERMEA
-788 PLDRYMLCQTQAFAA
+788 LDQYMLCQTAAFAC
-803 DVRNSYDDFA
+803 DVRASYNEFA

-820 LNHFCIVDLS
+820 LNRFCIVDLS

-862 EALVHL
+862 EALVRL

-880 WDYLPKSAA
+880 WNYLPKSTG
-889 RGDSVHLALFPSAAE
+889 RCESVHLALFPSEAETLGAAN
-904 ILGDAGDSAKSC
+904 SANKSC
-916 DEKSGQDWTTL
+916 DDKSGQDWATL
-927 RSVRDEVLKAL
+927 RAVRDEVLKAL
-938 EEARNNKLIG
+938 EQARNSKLIG

-955 IVVAADPVYSVLAR
+955 NLAAPDPVYSLLAG
-969 YAAELRYLFIVSAV
+969 YADQLRYLFIVSAAK
-983 TLTQASGNGTGS
+983 LTQASGNGTGG

-1000 KKADGAKC
+1000 KKADGLKC

-1013 YSTHVGEDEKY
+1013 YSTRVGEDTTY

-1032 AVLKDLEASR
+1032 AVLKEIGAS

>member
-1 MKRFNHLGESNR
+1 
-13 VPFEL
+13 
-18 KATINL
+18 
-24 PKTAFPMK
+24 
-32 ANLPQNEPKMLARW
+32 
-46 EQARIYDRI
+46 
-55 REERKGSDK
+55 
-64 GTYILHDGPPYTSG
+64 
-78 PIHLGTALN
+78 
-87 KCLKDFIVK
+87 
-96 SKTMAG
+96 
-102 FDAPY
+102 
-107 VPGWDCHGLPIEI
+107 
-120 KVDKELGG
+120 
-128 KKLQMRPTD
+128 
-137 VRAECRKYA
+137 
-146 QKFLDLQR
+146 
-154 QQFKRIGVF
+154 
-163 GRFDRPYATMNP
+163 
-175 QYESVVLSTFFSFY
+175 VLSTFFSFY

-217 YENHTSPTVWV
+217 YENHTSPTVYV
-228 KYRLLD
+228 KYALLD
-234 DPTRIDP
+234 DPAKIDP
-241 ALAGKKVSTIIW
+241 ALGGKKVSTIIW

-273 YVALESGGEVYVV
+273 YVGVESGGEVYIV
-286 ASKLAKDV
+286 AAKLAKDV
-294 ADRCTL
+294 AEKCNLADA
-300 TDPRELAHFPGRK
+300 REIAHFPGRK
-313 MEYLYFQH
+313 MERLNFQH

-349 SHGAEDFLTGVKYGL
+349 AHGAEDFVTGVKYGL

-379 LPEYTGKRVWEANQ
+379 LAEYEGKRVWDANQ
-393 PIIDL
+393 PIIEL
-398 LRSRGALLHAE
+398 LKKRGALLHTE

-444 LSPDDLT
+444 KS
-451 SRRLPCERE
+451 EE
-460 RDDTL
+460 DTL
-465 RKIQSCKIRIAYAQ
+465 RK
-479 ENLPKGLADPEE
+479 
-491 DLRDLL
+491 
-497 VLNNQLQQKVAELDA
+497 
-512 EIGSLSEQEKSVRSR
+512 
-527 SDTLRTRTLEE
+527 RTLEE

-543 WDPSWGEERLSNMIA
+543 WDPAWGEERLSNMIA

-584 KPLNDPAI
+584 KPLNDPAV
-592 NRKVAELFCRSG
+592 NHEVVELFARSG
-604 ADAWFTSEADAI
+604 ADAWFTSESDTI
-616 LPASAKCPHCGG
+616 LPATMKCPHCGG

-645 ASYLALVADEPTY
+645 ASYLALIADEPSY

-678 SLLCAMGTHGTP
+678 SLLCGMGARGTP

-724 RMGAEVVR
+724 RLGGEIVR

-745 GSERLMLTVA
+745 GSEKLMLRIA

-766 YILGNLGDFD
+766 YVLGNLGDFN
-776 PQTDAVPFESMD
+776 PGTDAVPFERMEA
-788 PLDRYMLCQTQAFAA
+788 LDQYMLCQTLAFASE
-803 DVRNSYDDFA
+803 VRTSYEEFA

-841 YISAPKS
+841 YISAPNS
-848 QGRRSA
+848 QKRRSA

-862 EALVHL
+862 EALVRL

-880 WDYLPKSAA
+880 WDYLPKTA
-889 RGDSVHLALFPSAAE
+889 RRAESVHLALFPSTEE
-904 ILGDAGDSAKSC
+904 IVGAGSDGLCEGKTGEGKTGD
-916 DEKSGQDWTTL
+916 DWTTL
-927 RSVRDEVLKAL
+927 RAVRDEVLKAL

-948 TGLEAQV
+948 TGLEAHVV
-955 IVVAADPVYSVLAR
+955 IAASDPIYSVLSR
-969 YAAELRYLFIVSAV
+969 HGDQLRYLFIVSAV

-1000 KKADGAKC
+1000 KKADGLKC

-1013 YSTHVGEDEKY
+1013 YSTHVGEDKAY

-1032 AVLKDLEASR
+1032 AVLKEIGEGS

>member
-1 MKRFNHLGESNR
+1 MPL
-13 VPFEL
+13 EL
-18 KATINL
+18 KSTINL

-46 EQARIYDRI
+46 EQEKIYERI
-55 REERKGSDK
+55 REARKGRPV
-64 GTYILHDGPPYTSG
+64 YVLHDGPPYTSG

-128 KKLQMRPTD
+128 KKLQMRPND

-146 QKFLDLQR
+146 QKYLDLQR
-154 QQFKRIGVF
+154 EQFKRIGVF
-163 GRFDRPYATMNP
+163 GRFDRPYVTMNP

-217 YENHTSPTVWV
+217 YENHISPTVWV
-228 KYRLLD
+228 KYALID
-234 DPTRIDP
+234 SPVAIDP
-241 ALAGKKVSTIIW
+241 ALAGKRVSTIIF

-273 YVALESGGEVYVV
+273 YVALEVPTSRKSGETWGTQDGEVFIV

-294 ADRCTL
+294 AAKCGL
-300 TDPRELAHFPGRK
+300 GEMRELAHFPGRVL
-313 MEYLYFQH
+313 ERLNFQH
-321 PFLDRKILGVLAEY
+321 PFLERKILGVLADY

-374 ILRNG
+374 IIRNG
-379 LPEYTGKRVWEANQ
+379 LPEYTGKRVWDANQ

-398 LRSRGALLHAE
+398 LKSRGALLHVE
-409 KTEHSYPHCWRC
+409 KVEHSYPHCWRC

-438 TPMPGG
+438 TPMPGDG
-444 LSPDDLT
+444 SGRG
-451 SRRLPCERE
+451 SGKS
-460 RDDTL
+460 TL
-465 RKIQSCKIRIAYAQ
+465 RS
-479 ENLPKGLADPEE
+479 
-491 DLRDLL
+491 
-497 VLNNQLQQKVAELDA
+497 
-512 EIGSLSEQEKSVRSR
+512 
-527 SDTLRTRTLEE
+527 RTLEE
-538 IKHVK
+538 IKRVK
-543 WDPSWGEERLSNMIA
+543 WDPAWGEERLSNMIA

-584 KPLNDPAI
+584 KPLNDKTI
-592 NRKVAELFCRSG
+592 NRKVVELFARAG
-604 ADAWFTSEADAI
+604 ADAWFTDEPLSLLLAGT
-616 LPASAKCPHCGG
+616 KCPHCGG
-628 TKFEKETDIF
+628 TTFEKETDIF

-645 ASYLALVADEPTY
+645 ASYLALIADQQNEEKY
-658 PWPSDLYLEGGDQYR
+658 HWPSDLYLEGGDQYR

-715 DVDPVDIAD
+715 DVDPVDIANRLGGEIV
-724 RMGAEVVR
+724 RM
-732 LWVASVDFREDVV
+732 WVASVDFREDVV
-745 GSERLMLTVA
+745 GSEALMQRVA

-766 YILGNLGDFD
+766 YVLGNVEGFD
-776 PQTDAVPFESMD
+776 PDKDSVPFEKMESI
-788 PLDRYMLCQTQAFAA
+788 DRYMLRQTAEFAA
-803 DVRNSYDDFA
+803 DVRRWYDEFA
-813 FHKIYHR
+813 FHKIYQR
-820 LNHFCIVDLS
+820 VNNFCIVDLS

-841 YISAPKS
+841 YISAPRS
-848 QGRRSA
+848 QSRRSA
-854 QTAIWRIG
+854 QTAIWKIG
-862 EALVHL
+862 ESLVRL
-868 LAPIMSFTSEEV
+868 LAPIMSFTAEEV
-880 WDYLPKSAA
+880 WTYMPGVSG
-889 RGDSVHLALFPSAAE
+889 RVESVHLAQFPVAAD
-904 ILGDAGDSAKSC
+904 ILGPNIADTNEAESK
-916 DEKSGQDWTTL
+916 EWQTL

-938 EEARNNKLIG
+938 EEARNGKMIG

-955 IVVAADPVYSVLAR
+955 MLTAADPVYSVLKRNEAQ
-969 YAAELRYLFIVSAV
+969 LRYLFIVSAV
-983 TLTQASGNGTGS
+983 ALAQSSGNGTGS
-995 VHVEV
+995 VHVEI
-1000 KKADGAKC
+1000 KKADGLKC

-1013 YSTHVGEDEKY
+1013 YSTHVGEDKNY
-1024 PTVCERCS
+1024 PSVCERCS
-1032 AVLKDLEASR
+1032 AVLKELEKN

>member
-1 MKRFNHLGESNR
+1 
-13 VPFEL
+13 VPLDL
-18 KATINL
+18 KMTINL
-24 PKTAFPMK
+24 PHTPFPMR
-32 ANLPQNEPKMLARW
+32 ANLPQNEPKTLERW
-46 EQARIYDRI
+46 EQIGIYSLI
-55 REERKGSDK
+55 RQARKGAK
-64 GTYILHDGPPYTSG
+64 PYILHDGPPYTSG
-78 PIHLGTALN
+78 PIHMGTAFN

-128 KKLQMRPTD
+128 KKLQMPATA
-137 VRAECRKYA
+137 VRAACRKYA
-146 QKFLDLQR
+146 EKYLDMQR
-154 QQFKRIGVF
+154 TQFKRIGVF
-163 GRFDRPYATMNP
+163 GRFERPYATMTP

-189 ENGFVYKGLR
+189 ESGFVYKGLR

-217 YENHTSPTVWV
+217 YENHTSSTVFV
-228 KYRLLD
+228 KYALLD
-234 DPTRIDP
+234 DPAGIDP

-273 YVALESGGEVYVV
+273 YVGLESGGEVYIV
-286 ASKLAKDV
+286 ASKLANEV
-294 ADRCTL
+294 AAKCNL
-300 TDPRELAHFPGRK
+300 ADPKPLAHFPGRK
-313 MEYLYFQH
+313 LERLNFQH
-321 PFLDRKILGVLAEY
+321 PFLDRKVLGVLADY

-349 SHGAEDFLTGVKYGL
+349 SHGAEDFMTGVKYGL

-379 LPEYTGKRVWEANQ
+379 LPEYTGKRVWDANQ

-398 LRSRGALLHAE
+398 VRSRGALLHTE

-444 LSPDDLT
+444 AG
-451 SRRLPCERE
+451 
-460 RDDTL
+460 
-465 RKIQSCKIRIAYAQ
+465 K
-479 ENLPKGLADPEE
+479 N
-491 DLRDLL
+491 
-497 VLNNQLQQKVAELDA
+497 
-512 EIGSLSEQEKSVRSR
+512 
-527 SDTLRTRTLEE
+527 DTLRTRTLSE
-538 IKHVK
+538 IKKVK
-543 WDPSWGEERLSNMIA
+543 WDPGWGEERLSNMIE

-572 VPIAVFLCESCG
+572 VPIAVFLCENCG
-584 KPLNDPAI
+584 KPLNDKAV
-592 NRKVAELFCRSG
+592 NKKVVELFAKSG
-604 ADAWFTSEADAI
+604 ADAWFTSESDSI
-616 LPASAKCPHCGG
+616 VPAGTKCPHCNG

-645 ASYLALVADEPTY
+645 ASYLALIDDEPSY

-678 SLLCAMGTHGTP
+678 SLLCAMGVRQTP

-715 DVDPVDIAD
+715 DVDPVDISS
-724 RMGAEVVR
+724 RLGGEVVR
-732 LWVASVDFREDVV
+732 LWCASVDFREDVV
-745 GSERLMLTVA
+745 GSEALMQRVG
-755 ENYRKIRNTFR
+755 ENYKKIRNTFR
-766 YILGNLGDFD
+766 YILGNLEEFD
-776 PQTDAVPFESMD
+776 PATDAVPYAEME
-788 PLDRYMLCQTQAFAA
+788 PLDQYMLRQTAAFAT
-803 DVRNSYDDFA
+803 DVRNAYEEFA

-841 YISAPKS
+841 YIFVPKS
-848 QGRRSA
+848 KARRSA
-854 QTAIWRIG
+854 QTVIWKIG
-862 EALVHL
+862 EALTRL
-868 LAPIMSFTSEEV
+868 MAPIMTFTCEEV
-880 WDYLPKSAA
+880 WQYLPKIAS
-889 RGDSVHLALFPSAAE
+889 REQSVHLALFPGAADIFGSASTAN
-904 ILGDAGDSAKSC
+904 AKA
-916 DEKSGQDWTTL
+916 DEEWATL

-938 EEARNNKLIG
+938 ETARNNKLIG

-955 IVVAADPVYSVLAR
+955 AIAASDPVYSLLQR
-969 YAAELRYLFIVSAV
+969 YAGQLRYLFIVSQV
-983 TLTQASGNGTGS
+983 TLAQGSGNGTGG

-1000 KKADGAKC
+1000 KKADGVKC
-1008 ERCWN
+1008 DRCWN
-1013 YSTHVGEDEKY
+1013 YSTHVGEDKNY

-1032 AVLKDLEASR
+1032 AVVRELESGSSQ

>member
-1 MKRFNHLGESNR
+1 MD
-13 VPFEL
+13 L
-18 KATINL
+18 KSTINL
-24 PKTAFPMK
+24 PKTDFPMK
-32 ANLPQNEPKMLARW
+32 ANLPQNEPKMLEHW
-46 EQARIYDRI
+46 EQMDIYGRI
-55 REERKGSDK
+55 RQACKRKAK
-64 GTYILHDGPPYTSG
+64 YILHDGPPYTSG

-107 VPGWDCHGLPIEI
+107 IPGWDCHGLPIEI

-163 GRFDRPYATMNP
+163 GRFDKPYATMTP

-217 YENHTSPTVWV
+217 YENHTSSTVWV
-228 KYRLLD
+228 RYALLD
-234 DPTRIDP
+234 DPAQLD
-241 ALAGKKVSTIIW
+241 ASLAGKKLFTIIW

-263 MAVAFHPDEE
+263 MAVAFHPNEE
-273 YVALESGGEVYVV
+273 YVALESGGAAYIV
-286 ASKLAKDV
+286 ASKLAKD
-294 ADRCTL
+294 AAEKCGL
-300 TDPRELAHFPGRK
+300 ANPRELAHFPGRK
-313 MEYLYFQH
+313 LERLNFQH
-321 PFLDRKILGVLAEY
+321 PFLDRKVLGVLADY

-349 SHGAEDFLTGVKYGL
+349 SHGAEDFATGVKYGL

-379 LPEYTGKRVWEANQ
+379 LPEYDGKRVWDANQ

-398 LRSRGALLHAE
+398 VKSRGALLHTE

-444 LSPDDLT
+444 QSK
-451 SRRLPCERE
+451 EE
-460 RDDTL
+460 TL
-465 RKIQSCKIRIAYAQ
+465 RART
-479 ENLPKGLADPEE
+479 
-491 DLRDLL
+491 
-497 VLNNQLQQKVAELDA
+497 
-512 EIGSLSEQEKSVRSR
+512 LSE
-527 SDTLRTRTLEE
+527 
-538 IKHVK
+538 IKKVK
-543 WDPSWGEERLSNMIA
+543 WDPAWGEERLSNMIQ

-572 VPIAVFLCESCG
+572 VPIAVFLCEGCG
-584 KPLNDPAI
+584 KPLNDHAI
-592 NRKVAELFCRSG
+592 NRKVVELFARSG
-604 ADAWFTSEADAI
+604 ADAWFTSESDTI
-616 LPASAKCPHCGG
+616 VPDGTKCPHCGG
-628 TKFEKETDIF
+628 AKFEKETDIF

-645 ASYLALVADEPTY
+645 ASYLALIAAEPEY

-678 SLLCAMGTHGTP
+678 SLLCAMGARGTP
-690 PYKGVVTPGWT
+690 PYRGVVTPGWT

-715 DVDPVDIAD
+715 DVDPVDIAS
-724 RMGAEVVR
+724 RLGGEIVR
-732 LWVASVDFREDVV
+732 LWTASVDFREDVV
-745 GSERLMLTVA
+745 GSEALMQRVG
-755 ENYRKIRNTFR
+755 ENYKKIRNTFR
-766 YILGNLGDFD
+766 FILGNLDGFD
-776 PQTDAVPFESMD
+776 PIKDAVAFDELQ
-788 PLDRYMLCQTQAFAA
+788 PLDQYMLRQAVEVSAE
-803 DVRNSYDDFA
+803 VQRSYEEFA

-820 LNHFCIVDLS
+820 INNFCGVELS

-841 YISAPKS
+841 YTSARKS
-848 QGRRSA
+848 VSRRAA

-862 EALVHL
+862 EALVRL
-868 LAPIMSFTSEEV
+868 LAPIMSFTCEEV
-880 WDYLPKSAA
+880 WRYLPPIAG
-889 RGDSVHLALFPSAAE
+889 RLESVHLTTFPT
-904 ILGDAGDSAKSC
+904 AGDLLGANEVATAP
-916 DEKSGQDWTTL
+916 DPRQADDWKTVL
-927 RSVRDEVLKAL
+927 AVRETVLKAL
-938 EEARNNKLIG
+938 EDARNQKLIG
-948 TGLEAQV
+948 GNLQAQV
-955 IVVAADPVYSVLAR
+955 TLTALDPVFSVLER
-969 YAAELRYLFIVSAV
+969 FKNDLRYFFIVSAV
-983 TLTQASGNGTGS
+983 EVKKGSGNGDSPVVVQVG
-995 VHVEV
+995 
-1000 KKADGAKC
+1000 KAPGLKC

-1013 YSTHVGEDEKY
+1013 FSTRVGEDKNY

-1032 AVLKDLEASR
+1032 SVIREIGGEIGGG

>member
-1 MKRFNHLGESNR
+1 MDGLNGAPYNENSIKTGEINR
-13 VPFEL
+13 VPFDDL
-18 KATINL
+18 KMTINL

-32 ANLPQNEPKMLARW
+32 ANLPANEPKLLARW
-46 EQARIYDRI
+46 EEERIYERI
-55 REERKGSDK
+55 REARKGSP
-64 GTYILHDGPPYTSG
+64 TYILHDGPPYTSG
-78 PIHLGTALN
+78 PIHMGTALN

-128 KKLQMRPTD
+128 KKLQMRPSD

-163 GRFDRPYATMNP
+163 GRFDQPYATMNP

-205 HDETALAEAEVE
+205 YDETALAEAEVE
-217 YENHTSPTVWV
+217 YENHTSPTVYV
-228 KYRLLD
+228 KYALLD
-234 DPTRIDP
+234 DPATIDA

-263 MAVAFHPDEE
+263 MAVAFHPHEE
-273 YVALESGGEVYVV
+273 YVGLESGGEVYIV
-286 ASKLAKDV
+286 AAKLAKEV
-294 ADRCTL
+294 AEKCNL
-300 TDPRELAHFPGRK
+300 SGARELTHFPGRK
-313 MEYLYFQH
+313 LERLNFQH
-321 PFLDRKILGVLAEY
+321 PFLDRKILGVLADY

-349 SHGAEDFLTGVKYGL
+349 AHGAEDFATGMKYGL

-379 LPEYTGKRVWEANQ
+379 LPEYDGKRVFEANQ

-398 LRSRGALLHAE
+398 LRRRGALLHTE
-409 KTEHSYPHCWRC
+409 RTEHSYPHCWRC

-427 RATEQWFISME
+427 RATEQWFIAME
-438 TPMPGG
+438 APMPGG
-444 LSPDDLT
+444 RSKPGE
-451 SRRLPCERE
+451 SKAGEAKN
-460 RDDTL
+460 DTL
-465 RKIQSCKIRIAYAQ
+465 RA
-479 ENLPKGLADPEE
+479 
-491 DLRDLL
+491 
-497 VLNNQLQQKVAELDA
+497 
-512 EIGSLSEQEKSVRSR
+512 
-527 SDTLRTRTLEE
+527 RTLEA
-538 IKHVK
+538 IKGVK
-543 WDPSWGEERLSNMIA
+543 WDPAWGEGRLSNMIA

-584 KPLNDPAI
+584 KPLNDPSV
-592 NRKVAELFCRSG
+592 NRKVVELFARSG
-604 ADAWFTSEADAI
+604 ADAWFTDEPNAI
-616 LPASAKCPHCGG
+616 LSSSSDCPHCGG
-628 TKFEKETDIF
+628 HTFEKETDIF

-645 ASYLALVADEPTY
+645 ASYLALVADEPNY

-715 DVDPVDIAD
+715 DVDPVDISD
-724 RMGAEVVR
+724 RLGAEVVR

-745 GSERLMLTVA
+745 GSEQLMLRIA
-755 ENYRKIRNTFR
+755 DNYRKIRNTFR

-776 PQTDAVPFESMD
+776 PQADAVRFEDMEA
-788 PLDRYMLCQTQAFAA
+788 LDGYMLRQTLDFAG
-803 DVRNSYDDFA
+803 DVRGAYDDFA

-841 YISAPKS
+841 YISAPQS
-848 QGRRSA
+848 RARRSA

-862 EALVHL
+862 EALVRL
-868 LAPIMSFTSEEV
+868 LAPIMSFTAEEV
-880 WDYLPKSAA
+880 WDYLPKVAN
-889 RGDSVHLALFPSAAE
+889 RKESVHLELFPSPVE
-904 ILGDAGDSAKSC
+904 ILGNATDAAEAGETEANS
-916 DEKSGQDWTTL
+916 DWITL
-927 RSVRDEVLKAL
+927 RAVRDEVLKAL
-938 EEARNNKLIG
+938 EEARNSKLIG
-948 TGLEAQV
+948 TGLEARV
-955 IVVAADPVYSVLAR
+955 TVSASDPVYSTLSR
-969 YAAELRYLFIVSAV
+969 HAEQLRYLFIVSAV
-983 TLTQASGNGTGS
+983 SLTQTSGNGTTGL
-995 VHVEV
+995 HVEV
-1000 KKADGAKC
+1000 KKADGLKC

-1013 YSTHVGEDEKY
+1013 YSTRVGEDKHY

-1032 AVLKDLEASR
+1032 AVLEELGA